1 MFISNDCTF
10 FHLWWKKNL
19 VKHQKASRS
28 YEMVIDCYTIQISYH
43 NWNIWA
49 RFKIQCWQHLLS
61 IIAKMQNIWDLIG
74 QNSTHL
80 FIFLMTTVQ
89 ILVECEIKIN
99 EVVNQKNIQIS
110 NFTLETLCE
119 YRSIFGSSK
128 FTAFC
133 NSKNSNHFLISKILA
148 SL

>member
-74 QNSTHL
+74 QNSTH
-80 FIFLMTTVQ
+80 IFYIFNDYRANTGGMGNINKRSGKPKKHSNFKFYARNSVW
-89 ILVECEIKIN
+89 ILVN
-99 EVVNQKNIQIS
+99 PWQFQIHI
-110 NFTLETLCE
+110 
-119 YRSIFGSSK
+119 IF
-128 FTAFC
+128 
-133 NSKNSNHFLISKILA
+133 
-148 SL
+148 